1 MKNSQLE
8 NKLREFINGVDRE
21 YPIELA
27 YLFGSYARG
36 TENSQSDIDIALL
49 FQNQYTKYEEL
60 IIRGQIIDKGLS
72 VFSRPIDLVSLNS
85 APPLLKYEIIGD
97 SLILKDS
104 KTRSSFESL
113 AIREYFDFQYY
124 SRIYNEA
131 VISRIRND
139 DYFAKKVE

>member
-1 MKNSQLE
+1 MDSQLE
-8 NKLREFINGVDRE
+8 DNLKAFINEIDQE

-49 FQNQYTKYEEL
+49 FKHQYTNYEEL
-60 IIRGQIIDKGLS
+60 LIRGQIIDKGMS
-72 VFSRPIDLVSLNS
+72 VFSRPVDVVSLNS
-85 APPLLKYEIIGD
+85 APPLLKYEVVVN
-97 SLILKDS
+97 SVILKDS
-104 KTRSSFESL
+104 ELRSSFESL

-131 VISRIRND
+131 VIGRIRDD
-139 DYFAKKVE
+139 DYFIKKVE